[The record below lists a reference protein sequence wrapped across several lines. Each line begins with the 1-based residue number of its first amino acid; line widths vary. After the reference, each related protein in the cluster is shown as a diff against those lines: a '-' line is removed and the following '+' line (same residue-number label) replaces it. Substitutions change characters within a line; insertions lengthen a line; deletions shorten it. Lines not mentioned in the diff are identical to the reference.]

1 MTAFIDRQLG
11 VFRGFS
17 EAGLEFRADIITPY
31 ESGDT
36 PVIGSFLLVGS
47 GPDRAVLGRITKF
60 RPTGAMAG
68 LDGDE
73 YLSTMSR
80 LGQAVPEQLK
90 LSKLRY
96 NVNVKLL
103 GSVSNGDGR
112 YRFSPSIRRLPHLG
126 AEVGAPTDEV
136 LNFVCGIGLRDDE
149 TPVEIGHLALG
160 DAIYDGIDQKPA
172 LPIKFDIERLIARR
186 TYVFARAGYGKSNLV
201 KLLIA
206 RLYEQKQPGGMLI
219 FDPEGEY
226 AFPDQLGHPGLA
238 SVPHLADKLVVFT
251 DRQSAPQHA
260 PWVQG
265 RVRFNLAKLRPSDVV
280 AHAISSQKQE
290 MVFANRLRGTRP
302 AEWAELIQCLAADG
316 YRVDDAEIGKLLHL
330 KPGRDD
336 AVIGAVKNNL
346 IPVVQTLHDPSSDL
360 RTAALDHLRKGR
372 IVVVD
377 ISLLSST
384 KGEQVAG
391 LLLSSVFRHN
401 QRNFTEGSQ
410 DAMVPTIAVIEEAQ
424 SVLSP
429 KSSDTSPF
437 VEWAKEGRK
446 YQLGSILITQQPS
459 AIDPRLLSQGDNF
472 FSFHLVAEGDLYAL
486 KRVNAHYSDDVLSQ
500 LLNEPIRGNAYYWSA
515 PDQPFVLSARIHS
528 FDDYVAELPKRSKP
542 VVAPA
547 LLFGEEQQTIRN
559 TYRGAVEAAL
569 ASSAVRVCA
578 PIAPSGEPINGA
590 AAIKQW
596 NLQFKVA
603 EHCPSELQDTYCFT
617 FGEGQLA
624 AEIEPLMEA
633 LRSFGKRVGQVKSKD
648 GKDYILVSKELV
660 KRNPG
665 GSVELATDP
674 TGIL

>member
-1 MTAFIDRQLG
+1 MTVFIDRQLG

-17 EAGLEFRADIITPY
+17 DAGLEFRADIITPY
-31 ESGDT
+31 ESADT
-36 PVIGSFLLVGS
+36 PIIGSFLIVSS

-80 LGQAVPEQLK
+80 LGRAVPEQLK

-103 GSVSNGDGR
+103 GSVSNGDGQ
-112 YRFSPSIRRLPHLG
+112 YHFSPSIRRLPHLG
-126 AEVGAPTDEV
+126 AQVGAPTQEV
-136 LNFVCGIGLRDDE
+136 LDFVCGLGLRDDE

-160 DAIYDGIDQKPA
+160 DAIYDGIDQKPE
-172 LPIKFDIERLIARR
+172 LPIKFDIDRLIARR
-186 TYVFARAGYGKSNLV
+186 TYIFARAGYGKSNLV
-201 KLLIA
+201 KLLISQ
-206 RLYEQKQPGGMLI
+206 LYETKQPGGMLI

-226 AFPDQLGHPGLA
+226 AFPDQLGRPGLA

-251 DRQSAPQHA
+251 DRRPAPQQA

-265 RVRFNLAKLRPSDVV
+265 PVRFNLANLRPADVV
-280 AHAISSQKQE
+280 AHTIPAQKQE
-290 MVFANRLRGTRP
+290 MVFANRLRGIRKT
-302 AEWAELIQCLAADG
+302 EWAELIQRLASDG
-316 YRVDDAEIGKLLHL
+316 YRVDDAEIGTFLDL
-330 KPGRDD
+330 KQGRDD

-346 IPVVQTLHDPSSDL
+346 IPVVQTLHDPTSDL
-360 RTAALDHLRKGR
+360 RSAALDHLRKGR

-401 QRNFTEGSQ
+401 QRNFTEGS
-410 DAMVPTIAVIEEAQ
+410 DEAMVPTIAVIEEAQ

-429 KSSDTSPF
+429 KSADTSPF

-486 KRVNAHYSDDVLSQ
+486 KRVNAHFSDDVLSQ

-515 PDQPFVLSARIHS
+515 PDQPFVLSTRIHS
-528 FDDYVAELPKRSKP
+528 FDEYVAALPPRADQ
-542 VVAPA
+542 VAPPA
-547 LLFGEEQQTIRN
+547 LLYGEEQQTKRN
-559 TYRGAVEAAL
+559 AFRETVQAAL
-569 ASSAVRVCA
+569 TSSSVKLYT
-578 PIAPSGEPINGA
+578 PISQHGEPIPNA
-590 AAIKQW
+590 AAINRW
-596 NLQFKVA
+596 NLQFQVA
-603 EHCPSELQDTYCFT
+603 EHCPSELRDVYCFT
-617 FGEGQLA
+617 LGGGRLA
-624 AEIEPLMEA
+624 AEIDPLIET
-633 LRSFGKRVGQVKSKD
+633 LRGLGKRVAQAQSTEGNEL
-648 GKDYILVSKELV
+648 ILVSQELTG
-660 KRNPG
+660 RQPNG
-665 GSVELATDP
+665 RVELASDP
-674 TGIL
+674 VG